1 MKTRLKTESNQALEA
16 MKVALPFGLFSLL
29 EKKKKTFSFMGCC
42 AGAPIFRRVIE
53 GAYGRQ
59 PAVCTCW
66 TIDNHQHLLGEG
78 KIDEKKKEVWLLL
91 LLLLFEGHHLTVGPF

>member
-42 AGAPIFRRVIE
+42 GAPILGGLE
-53 GAYGRQ
+53 GAHGRQ

-78 KIDEKKKEVWLLL
+78 KIDEKRKK
-91 LLLLFEGHHLTVGPF
+91 FGCCCCCPKATT